1 MIDAALYSKYTN
13 SSYLVT
19 KSVHEL
25 YDAVPTAS
33 PISSSAI
40 STPPTVSYRCQ
51 VIVTSVTGHT
61 DCSGTLLIG
70 SDSLDFSASGQKK
83 VCTTNI
89 AANTKPAISYTGLDC
104 QITIECVD
112 SGGAPIYSETETA
125 INVAWNDTQKWV
137 PAPEGGW
144 TAITNTTAS
153 TEDSTIDV
161 GDVLRKTSGGA
172 DYQVKATHDIHNH
185 LGLFVKRK
193 LIF

>member
-1 MIDAALYSKYTN
+1 MLPAALYSKYTN

-40 STPPTVSYRCQ
+40 STPPTVAYRCR
-51 VIVTSVTGHT
+51 VTVTSATGHT
-61 DCSGTLLIG
+61 DCAG
-70 SDSLDFSASGQKK
+70 SITIDGEALTFTATGQKK
-83 VCTTNI
+83 ICTTSI
-89 AANTKPAISYTGLDC
+89 TASTKPAITYSGLDC

-112 SGGAPIYSETETA
+112 SGGAPIYSETETV

-144 TAITNTTAS
+144 TAISNTTAS

-172 DYQVKATHDIHNH
+172 DYQVKATQDIHNH
-185 LGLFVKRK
+185 LGLFIKRK